1 MVQQMTF
8 IEDHAFQRH
17 CRDLLND
24 DELMTFLVWL
34 SSHPNEGK
42 IIRRGGG
49 LRKVRWGGSG
59 RGKRG
64 GVRVIYFWWIS
75 DEKILLLDI
84 YAKNEKED
92 LTPAEIKNLKAK
104 VIE

>member
-1 MVQQMTF
+1 MTF
-8 IEDHAFQRH
+8 VEDHAFQRH
-17 CRDLLND
+17 CRGLLND
-24 DELMTFLVWL
+24 NELMTFLVWL
-34 SSHPNEGK
+34 SLHVNEGK
-42 IIRRGGG
+42 IIRGGSG

-92 LTPAEIKNLKAK
+92 LTPAEIKSLKAK